1 MKKKMM
7 CYVTGVLAASM
18 LLGTTAFAEEY
29 TVTDV
34 SAVLYSNAEAV
45 LYEDADLASTVVVD
59 AANFPDG
66 EPVLVTGI
74 TSNGFF

>member
-34 SAVLYSNAEAV
+34 SAVY
-45 LYEDADLASTVVVD
+45 TVM
-59 AANFPDG
+59 PKRCCMRMR
-66 EPVLVTGI
+66 I
-74 TSNGFF
+74 